1 MSEAS
6 TLRLT
11 LARIGRLLETWGP
24 FFALVLLLGYNGFF
38 GENAELF
45 RRPENLRNI
54 VNQNAAMGI
63 VAVGMT
69 LVIIAGGIDLSV
81 GSIMALAGAT
91 ALTLVNR
98 FMAGSEG
105 DPGLSEGAAVTV
117 GLAIGLAAG
126 LGCGLLNGLLVT
138 VGRIPAFIATLGGL
152 VAYRS
157 ITLAIADAGEIRSE
171 SPELF
176 GSFGS
181 MQFPFL
187 PLSDR
192 TLTITLN
199 IILFV
204 AVAIVGQVLLSRTRF
219 GRHLVAVGGN
229 EQAARYSAIPVG
241 LVRLGAFA
249 IMGAC
254 AGLAGL
260 MLSSRMNSVS
270 SSQLGLN
277 VELDAIAA
285 VVIGGTSMAGGRGRV
300 WGTVVGVLILAII
313 NNMLVMRGVSVHWQG
328 FVKGVIIVLAVLIQR
343 GRPAS

>member
-24 FFALVLLLGYNGFF
+24 VFALVLLLGYNGFF

-105 DPGLSEGAAVTV
+105 DPGLSEGTAVAF

-192 TLTITLN
+192 TVTITLN

-204 AVAIVGQVLLSRTRF
+204 VVAIVGQVLLSRTRF
-219 GRHLVAVGGN
+219 GR
-229 EQAARYSAIPVG
+229 P
-241 LVRLGAFA
+241 
-249 IMGAC
+249 
-254 AGLAGL
+254 
-260 MLSSRMNSVS
+260 SSRSGATSRPPATRQFPWAS
-270 SSQLGLN
+270 SAS
-277 VELDAIAA
+277 
-285 VVIGGTSMAGGRGRV
+285 GRSRS
-300 WGTVVGVLILAII
+300 WGHA
-313 NNMLVMRGVSVHWQG
+313 RAS
-328 FVKGVIIVLAVLIQR
+328 
-343 GRPAS
+343 PA